1 MAPRGAVALLFALL
15 LAAAVSADVYYN
27 GGGLSGYADGTWP
40 SGTFAVCNAVYM
52 YKYDYSSTSA
62 IYLLVPPV
70 RRAVVINDKCY
81 YTGLVLDSNGVA
93 TLVAFNGYS
102 KVAYYIVMNTNTGG
116 VNVTSFSYSSIIV
129 YTNTTYIAPTTTIIG
144 FTQATFNLFWKAFGG
159 GQGVGGTAAVI
170 YAPIGNSVT
179 IYNNSTKLKSS
190 TSFPFFAVLLNVT
203 WTHVTYN
210 DVFGNAFTAKA
221 SNDVY
226 IFTTN
231 KYFLASQVAAQASTT
246 TTTTTQPATTSTVTV
261 TVTPV
266 YTLPPV
272 TYTPSV
278 TWPGSVPGALP
289 TWNPQPAV
297 PLPPVA
303 LTLSSAAPSAAYLA
317 LAIAIFAAAYGAYKR
332 LAYTMIVAGSIAMVV
347 AIFLPNGQALA
358 AVGIGMVVLGV
369 WNKWRQET

>member
-1 MAPRGAVALLFALL
+1 MAPRGAIPLLFALL
-15 LAAAVSADVYYN
+15 LAAAASADLYYS
-27 GGGLSGYADGTWP
+27 GSGVSGYSDGSWT
-40 SGTFAVCNAVYM
+40 SGTFAVCGAVYTS
-52 YKYDYSSTSA
+52 KYDFSSLTA
-62 IYLLVPPV
+62 IYLHVPPV
-70 RRAVVINDKCY
+70 RRAVVVDGKCY
-81 YTGLVLDSNGVA
+81 YTGLAPSNGVA
-93 TLVAFNGYS
+93 TLVAFNGYN
-102 KVAYYIVMNTNTGG
+102 KVAYYIVIDTNTGR
-116 VNVTSFSYSSIIV
+116 VNVTAFSYTSLVV
-129 YTNTTYIAPTTTIIG
+129 YTNTTYGTSTTTFIG
-144 FTQATFNLFWKAFGG
+144 FTQAAFNLFWKAFGG
-159 GQGVGGTAAVI
+159 GQGVAGTAAVI
-170 YAPIGNSVT
+170 YAPIGNRIA
-179 IYNNSTKLKSS
+179 IYNNSTTVKSS
-190 TSFPFFAVLLNVT
+190 TNFPFLAVLLNAT
-203 WTHVTYN
+203 WTHVTYY

-231 KYFLASQVAAQASTT
+231 KYFLASQVAAQTSTT

-278 TWPGSVPGALP
+278 AWPGSVPGALP

-303 LTLSSAAPSAAYLA
+303 LTLSSATPSAAYLA

-332 LAYTMIVAGSIAMVV
+332 LAYTMIVAGAIAMVA